1 VEGQDF
7 QLLSKFAH
15 KMGNTQVGNRSDF
28 AVVAIDGFNPERVRN
43 LKIGMETTL
52 GGKIL
57 AAAILDKDYRSEKE
71 RIWIEKE
78 CASFCNLATIH
89 RCKEIENFL
98 LVPDA
103 INRSAERKIL
113 DQAKRSGKP
122 ASTFVPFA
130 SAFLD
135 GFCQDK
141 KSYIQA
147 QYLAVR
153 RQFEKGGASSI
164 NDATFNEEVL
174 NEFEKL
180 WVTSASR
187 LLIVPG
193 KEALGAI
200 NKHLQGLY
208 GVNITPTSIADAM
221 KIEEIPA
228 EMGTLIKALGSF
240 ASTPVI
246 DLT

>member
-1 VEGQDF
+1 MHHSAISRQF
-7 QLLSKFAH
+7 I
-15 KMGNTQVGNRSDF
+15 
-28 AVVAIDGFNPERVRN
+28 VAR
-43 LKIGMETTL
+43 
-52 GGKIL
+52 
-57 AAAILDKDYRSEKE
+57 
-71 RIWIEKE
+71 
-78 CASFCNLATIH
+78 
-89 RCKEIENFL
+89 EIENFL

-103 INRSAERKIL
+103 INHSVERKVL
-113 DQAKRSGKP
+113 DQAKRSGK
-122 ASTFVPFA
+122 AAATFVPFA
-130 SAFLD
+130 SVFLE

-153 RQFEKGGASSI
+153 RRFEKGGASSI

-221 KIEEIPA
+221 K
-228 EMGTLIKALGSF
+228 MKKFQLR
-240 ASTPVI
+240 
-246 DLT
+246 

>member
-1 VEGQDF
+1 
-7 QLLSKFAH
+7 
-15 KMGNTQVGNRSDF
+15 
-28 AVVAIDGFNPERVRN
+28 
-43 LKIGMETTL
+43 
-52 GGKIL
+52 L

-71 RIWIEKE
+71 RVWIEKE
-78 CASFCNLATIH
+78 CKSFCDLATIH

-103 INRSAERKIL
+103 INRSAERKVL
-113 DQAKRSGKP
+113 DQAKRSGRP
-122 ASTFVPFA
+122 VSTFVPFA
-130 SAFLD
+130 STFLD
-135 GFCQDK
+135 DFCQDK

-164 NDATFNEEVL
+164 NDATFNEEIL

-200 NKHLQGLY
+200 NKYLQGLY

-221 KIEEIPA
+221 KVEEIPA
-228 EMGTLIKALGSF
+228 EMTMLIKALGSF
-240 ASTPVI
+240 ASTPLV
-246 DLT
+246 DAT

>member
-1 VEGQDF
+1 MMARVKRG
-7 QLLSKFAH
+7 
-15 KMGNTQVGNRSDF
+15 
-28 AVVAIDGFNPERVRN
+28 VVA
-43 LKIGMETTL
+43 KA
-52 GGKIL
+52 KH
-57 AAAILDKDYRSEKE
+57 K
-71 RIWIEKE
+71 
-78 CASFCNLATIH
+78 
-89 RCKEIENFL
+89 
-98 LVPDA
+98 
-103 INRSAERKIL
+103 KIL

-147 QYLAVR
+147 QYLAMR
-153 RQFEKGGASSI
+153 RQFEKGAASSI

-193 KEALGAI
+193 KEALAAI
-200 NKHLQGLY
+200 NRHLQGLY

-221 KIEEIPA
+221 KIEEVPA
-228 EMGTLIKALGSF
+228 EMITLIKALGSF
-240 ASTPVI
+240 ASTPLVEV
-246 DLT
+246 T